1 MSTKEELLGEF
12 KVEKDR
18 LARVEAALAI
28 QKDRVSAK
36 AKEIFE
42 AHGAG
47 PHDLGDG
54 KPDGYKIQCRGGT
67 TYYFVAV
74 VPKGKKP
81 ETAES
86 HA

>member
-1 MSTKEELLGEF
+1 MNKEELLTRYKE
-12 KVEKDR
+12 EKSR
-18 LARVEAALAI
+18 LVRVEQALEI
-28 QKDRVSAK
+28 QKARISDLAK
-36 AKEIFE
+36 TIFE

-54 KPDGYKIQCRGGT
+54 KADGYKIQCRGGS

-74 VPKGKKP
+74 VPKGKKA
-81 ETAES
+81 EAAES